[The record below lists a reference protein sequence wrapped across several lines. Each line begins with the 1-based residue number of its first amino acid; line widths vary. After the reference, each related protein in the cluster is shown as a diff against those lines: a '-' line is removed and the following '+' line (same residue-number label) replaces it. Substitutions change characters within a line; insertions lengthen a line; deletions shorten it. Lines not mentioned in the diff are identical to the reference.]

1 MIFKSKNVRYY
12 IAFLIFWFATTGFG
26 LNSEK
31 LLGTGKAY
39 ATPYYIIDSDIPGP
53 AVCIVGGTHGDEPAG
68 CRIARELLI
77 LNPDCGKLIIIPTAN
92 LRAVKLNRREIPGE
106 GDLNRCY
113 PGNPGGILME
123 QLAWEIFQLMKEHK
137 IGVLIDLHESVDYHV
152 VSNNKYLGQTLI
164 AYENEMSIWAGEI
177 AIERVNAKIKVPAEK
192 FILLKNPI
200 RGSTAWAAGKYLHVP
215 AFTVETCKKLR
226 FAARTGYAVQLIRCI
241 LAEVGVRISCQ

>member
-1 MIFKSKNVRYY
+1 MTFKSKNVRYY
-12 IAFLIFWFATTGFG
+12 IAFLIFWFAASGLG

-39 ATPYYIIDSDIPGP
+39 ATPYYIIDSNIPGP
-53 AVCIVGGTHGDEPAG
+53 AVCIIGGTHGDEPAG
-68 CRIARELLI
+68 CHTARELHTWRPDRGRLI
-77 LNPDCGKLIIIPTAN
+77 VIPEAN
-92 LRAVKLNRREIPGE
+92 LRTVRLNRREIPGE

-113 PGNPGGILME
+113 PGNPNGILME

-137 IGVLIDLHESVDYHV
+137 IGVLIDLHESVDYHA
-152 VSNNKYLGQTLI
+152 SNNKYLGQTLI

-177 AIERVNAKIKVPAEK
+177 AIERVNANIKAPAEK
-192 FILLKNPI
+192 FVLLKNPI
-200 RGSTAWAAGKYLHVP
+200 RGSTAWAAGKYLQVP

-226 FAARTGYAVQLIRCI
+226 LAARTGYAVQLIKYI